1 MITSGLCSVHL
12 STFHLN
18 IFSTLQYSSQCYL
31 LNFFFMKCFET
42 ENIKTVALPYNI
54 TLLAIMPCTHHLFM
68 ISSNAHKCQIKCS
81 HIFHSEN
88 VDMLSV

>member
-1 MITSGLCSVHL
+1 MITLGLCSVHL
-12 STFHLN
+12 STIYLN
-18 IFSTLQYSSQCYL
+18 IFSTLQYSSLCYL
-31 LNFFFMKCFET
+31 FFFMKCFEI
-42 ENIKTVALPYNI
+42 ENIKTVPLPYNI
-54 TLLAIMPCTHHLFM
+54 TLLAIMPCTHHLFT